1 MSRQPASLEGQ
12 VFHRKV
18 SVRVGLL
25 RAAPGTVGVDR
36 SRTKVAHRV
45 EGVKVIGA
53 PRKGAG
59 VGQLR
64 ASEDSWRRRAI

>member
-45 EGVKVIGA
+45 EGGQSDWSTKEGGWSGA
-53 PRKGAG
+53 AADERG
-59 VGQLR
+59 
-64 ASEDSWRRRAI
+64 